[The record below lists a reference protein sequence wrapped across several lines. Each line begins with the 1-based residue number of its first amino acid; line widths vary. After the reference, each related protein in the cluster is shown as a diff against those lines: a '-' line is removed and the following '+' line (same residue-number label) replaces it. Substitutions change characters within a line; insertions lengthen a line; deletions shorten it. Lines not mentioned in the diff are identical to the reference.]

1 MRNPTRARAGFTL
14 IELLVVV
21 VIIGILA
28 TIATKG
34 YQSAMDKARDSG
46 MMSNTRTVQL
56 AIENWKTD
64 HSSLPSQ
71 MLGNDNTQAV
81 GPLPGKQ
88 AGFPVAYLP
97 GNQLPE
103 GPWSNKSQSSNGD
116 WGNFLSS
123 NVDETQGTGSDSSG
137 GSDAL
142 AYSVFGPSGIV
153 TQKNGLFSDGG
164 ESQYGA
170 QGHAVSPPNSRG
182 DYGYI
187 YFLGDLHATKY
198 AVFGVGK
205 AGNKDNQAFVVAVKA
220 NF

>member
-1 MRNPTRARAGFTL
+1 L

-28 TIATKG
+28 TIAVKG

-46 MMSNTRTVQL
+46 MISNTRTVQL

-64 HSSLPSQ
+64 HSSLPQ
-71 MLGNDNTQAV
+71 TMLGNDNTTAV
-81 GPLPGKQ
+81 GPLPTHQ
-88 AGFPVAYLP
+88 AGFPIPYLP
-97 GNQLPE
+97 GNQLPL
-103 GPWSNKSQSSNGD
+103 GPWSSKSQNQNGD
-116 WGNFLSS
+116 WGNIR
-123 NVDETQGTGSDSSG
+123 SDSIADDGSQTG
-137 GSDAL
+137 GQAAGL
-142 AYSVFGPSGIV
+142 AYDVFGPSGIV
-153 TQKNGLFSDGG
+153 TQKTGLFSDGG
-164 ESQYGA
+164 ESMFGG
-170 QGHAVSPPNSRG
+170 QGVATSPPNARA

-187 YFLGDLHATKY
+187 YFLGDAGSTKY